1 VHTDTNVLHRHYPRI
16 RLDAVAEQIG
26 DVKYDAFQCSTLAKN
41 TELFPNDPQ
50 GRQYKELTIVNAD
63 TYVWYALVSYLL

>member
-1 VHTDTNVLHRHYPRI
+1 VHPDTNRFHRHYPRI
-16 RLDAVAEQIG
+16 GLDAVREQI
-26 DVKYDAFQCSTLAKN
+26 DNIKYDAFQCSTLAKN
-41 TELFPNDPQ
+41 TELSPNDPQ